1 MFDDFDDPYWPLL
14 SEVKRPSRY
23 VGSEWGAGL
32 PVKENATVRFC
43 LAFPDVYEIGMSY
56 VGYQI
61 LYPLIKSLPGADVER
76 AYCPWTDMEQQ
87 LRSHNLP
94 LTSLETRRSLSA
106 FDVVGFTL
114 QYELSYT
121 NILTMLD
128 LGRIPLFADERSD
141 DAPLVIAGGPG
152 AMTPEPVAPFFDVIC
167 IGDGEVTLPALVS
180 RLVGTTGRSRSEK
193 LDALSDLPG
202 VYLPGR
208 SHAEFGPDGCVIR
221 SSQPLP
227 IRRATLT
234 SMKGAFVSDGLLVP
248 SASVVHDRIPIEL
261 FRGCTRGCRFC
272 QAGMLYRPIRERP
285 VEEIVDALLRWT
297 EKTGWEEI
305 GLVSLASC
313 DYSGLEDVMERLKP
327 MLEQKRVKLSLPSLR
342 MDAFSVGLAAA
353 LEPVRRGGLTFA
365 PEAGTQRLRN
375 VINKG
380 VSDEDIESTLEAAFS
395 RGWERIKLY
404 FMMGLPTE
412 TREDLEGIAKISER
426 AAVIGR
432 KHKKRAEIAV
442 SVAGFVPKPHTPF
455 QWERQATVEEL
466 SERGRFVK
474 RLVNNRHVT
483 VRYHESEQTWL
494 EGVFARGDRRLAG
507 VIHEAW
513 KTGARFDGW
522 TETFRPD
529 VWRAAFVAKGV
540 DPDWYVRRERTRNES
555 FPWDHIE
562 SGVTR
567 DYLWRERERSMDG
580 LLTPDCR
587 FGECHACGWERNG
600 CAVFERKAAGA

>member
-1 MFDDFDDPYWPLL
+1 
-14 SEVKRPSRY
+14 
-23 VGSEWGAGL
+23 
-32 PVKENATVRFC
+32 
-43 LAFPDVYEIGMSY
+43 
-56 VGYQI
+56 
-61 LYPLIKSLPGADVER
+61 
-76 AYCPWTDMEQQ
+76 
-87 LRSHNLP
+87 
-94 LTSLETRRSLSA
+94 
-106 FDVVGFTL
+106 
-114 QYELSYT
+114 
-121 NILTMLD
+121 
-128 LGRIPLFADERSD
+128 
-141 DAPLVIAGGPG
+141 
-152 AMTPEPVAPFFDVIC
+152 MTPEPVAPFFDVVC
-167 IGDGEVTLPALVS
+167 IGDGEATLPALVR
-180 RLVGTTGRSRSEK
+180 RLVGTTGRSRSER
-193 LDALSDLPG
+193 LDALADLPG

-221 SSQPLP
+221 SSQSLP

-234 SMKGAFVSDGLLVP
+234 TMKGAFLSDGLLVP

-272 QAGMLYRPIRERP
+272 QAGMQYRPIRERP

-313 DYSGLEDVMERLKP
+313 DYSGLKDVMERLKP

-426 AAVIGR
+426 AAAIGR
-432 KHKKRAEIAV
+432 AHKKRTEIAV
-442 SVAGFVPKPHTPF
+442 SIAGFVPKPHTPF
-455 QWERQATVEEL
+455 QWEKQATVEEL

-513 KTGARFDGW
+513 KAGARFDGW

-529 VWRAAFVAKGV
+529 VWRAAFVAGGV
-540 DPDWYVRRERTRNES
+540 DPDWCVRRERTRDEP
-555 FPWDHIE
+555 FPWDHIDI
-562 SGVTR
+562 GVTR
-567 DYLWRERERSMDG
+567 EYLWRERERSMDG

-587 FGECHACGWERNG
+587 FGECHGCGWERNG
-600 CAVFERKAAGA
+600 CAVFERKAADA